1 MTDQAIQKN
10 LYDYL
15 NEYERLCL
23 ELYIYREKTGDFLC
37 EGYKGVELRN
47 NRNQCMREIL
57 DKFNAGLK

>member
-15 NEYERLCL
+15 MEYEQLCL
-23 ELYIYREKTGDFLC
+23 DVYIYREKTGDFLC
-37 EGYKGVELRN
+37 EGYKGADLREK
-47 NRNQCMREIL
+47 RNKLLREIL